1 MSGEK
6 EKVASRFRSSIDTL
20 KQEGVLPA
28 MKTILIGPAAFEA
41 LKRLPSVEPM
51 LSSSIAFSGLT
62 ELELLF
68 AQCNDIYGH
77 LPLLYRTSADHR
89 LREALELGTR
99 GGEST
104 LALLHAARRID
115 GRVTSVDL
123 HRSGSVH
130 DRVDEAG
137 LASYW
142 TFIQSDDLGLAW
154 DRSID
159 HLFVDTSHA
168 YDHTIRE
175 LQKYEPLVRHGG
187 VISMHDTTSQPDVW
201 RAIQDYFHA
210 RDDVSIF
217 RYFHNNGLAQVL
229 KH

>member
-77 LPLLYRTSADHR
+77 LPLLYAVASQH
-89 LREALELGTR
+89 LRSSMR
-99 GGEST
+99 RDEST
-104 LALLHAARRID
+104 E
-115 GRVTSVDL
+115 G
-123 HRSGSVH
+123 
-130 DRVDEAG
+130 
-137 LASYW
+137 
-142 TFIQSDDLGLAW
+142 
-154 DRSID
+154 
-159 HLFVDTSHA
+159 
-168 YDHTIRE
+168 
-175 LQKYEPLVRHGG
+175 
-187 VISMHDTTSQPDVW
+187 
-201 RAIQDYFHA
+201 
-210 RDDVSIF
+210 
-217 RYFHNNGLAQVL
+217 
-229 KH
+229 